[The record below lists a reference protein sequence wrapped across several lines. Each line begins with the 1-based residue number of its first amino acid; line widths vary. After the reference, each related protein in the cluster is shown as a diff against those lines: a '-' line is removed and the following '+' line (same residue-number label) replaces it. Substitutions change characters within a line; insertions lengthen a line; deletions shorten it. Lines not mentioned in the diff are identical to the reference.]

1 MKAKRYLF
9 VITLLLFG
17 LFSGAFLSCSKDDN
31 PQKEPDSENN
41 IVETP
46 NGIVGRWLCKKQ
58 LYKTTQY
65 DNNGCVVSENRQEYF
80 PNSIIEFLSDGT
92 TRGSSTCIYSI
103 NEDKLT
109 LCGVRYTFY
118 LEGTHLTTSRVSSQS
133 YSYKQTEK
141 SEYERF

>member
-17 LFSGAFLSCSKDDN
+17 LFSGAFLSCSKDDD

-46 NGIVGRWLCKKQ
+46 NGIVGRWLCKKW
-58 LYKTTQY
+58 LCITTQY
-65 DNNGCVVSENRQEYF
+65 DNNGFVVYENRQENF
-80 PNSIIEFLSDGT
+80 PNYIIEFLSDGT
-92 TRGSSTCIYSI
+92 TRGASTCIYSI

-109 LCGVRYTFY
+109 LCGERYTFY
-118 LEGTHLTTSRVSSQS
+118 LEGSHLILSRVNQSSYVKQS
-133 YSYKQTEK
+133 FRY
-141 SEYERF
+141 EYERF